1 LLGISGATYM
11 SRSDSNWLAALG
23 PVCTSIEARM
33 SEMGVRTRMLKFTP
47 DELLASAAVP
57 DLSGDWAGFSPDGP
71 APNTRN
77 STLCIEQRGTFI
89 RATLIREVREG
100 TRTFD
105 YEGRFT
111 AGQLVLFF
119 EDKQGRGYIVGT
131 VVLHLSPDLRTLT
144 GRSTY
149 FAHAEGSVTSRAR
162 VYRRMPSTVH

>member
-1 LLGISGATYM
+1 
-11 SRSDSNWLAALG
+11 
-23 PVCTSIEARM
+23 M

-57 DLSGDWAGFSPDGP
+57 DLSGEWAGYSPDGP
-71 APNTRN
+71 APDTRN
-77 STLCIEQRGTFI
+77 STLSIEQRGSFV
-89 RATLIREVREG
+89 RATVIREVREG
-100 TRTFD
+100 TRAFE

-131 VVLHLSPDLRTLT
+131 VVLHLSPDLRTLS

-149 FAHAEGSVTSRAR
+149 FAHAEGSVTSSTR
-162 VYRRMPSTVH
+162 VYRRLPSAAP